1 MGKTCF
7 VTMPKHFRAIVQR
20 VGKRHVKQQVARA
33 YSLTRTIVDLCYRK
47 MSA

>member
-20 VGKRHVKQQVARA
+20 VGKRYVKEQLARLISDA
-33 YSLTRTIVDLCYRK
+33 NYR
-47 MSA
+47 